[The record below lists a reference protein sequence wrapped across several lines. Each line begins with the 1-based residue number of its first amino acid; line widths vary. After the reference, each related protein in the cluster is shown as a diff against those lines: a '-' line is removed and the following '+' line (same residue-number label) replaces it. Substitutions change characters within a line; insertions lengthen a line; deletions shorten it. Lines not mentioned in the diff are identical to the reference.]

1 MMEKIVEPIEVP
13 PSPVVEF
20 QERRGPDQDWKKPPL
35 PSPWRARLDKLT
47 TAIADGMRNLSAGLA
62 VTGAQATALATRLAH
77 IGAKLVVEA
86 TRSEKERLAEA
97 EANARDWQVGLGPV
111 TEPLD
116 EQILVVGRAD
126 DLLGAE
132 EALRLHLRRDRG
144 ERGLFVGT
152 RSQLPTFQNPI
163 ALATYRPG
171 VSPPMRL
178 SECHPAAWITFQ
190 IQNTSKE
197 ERTFAC
203 TLVGKAL

>member
-111 TEPLD
+111 TVPPLATITAQVQPQCYFRG
-116 EQILVVGRAD
+116 EQIISTAD
-126 DLLGAE
+126 DKDLFIQ
-132 EALRLHLRRDRG
+132 
-144 ERGLFVGT
+144 GLFVGQ

-171 VSPPMRL
+171 VSPQLRMTV
-178 SECHPAAWITFQ
+178 CDPALYITFQ